1 MAGGRRALD
10 RRHTAPVSNS
20 DLPRSRAATQ
30 LIRTRGHALIRAVH
44 TSNPPRSTLPRT
56 PGRPLRLPVSLL
68 FFVLFTLLVTLVAC
82 APRAMRGGE
91 GTANPDMDVP
101 AMSVELDREDINFL
115 VGEFLSRLEASRF
128 WQRTVESSDRPL
140 VAVWPISNQSSIHI
154 DDQMTTLLSS
164 IETALVNTG
173 DVRVVDRSRQSALI
187 NEIGMQQG
195 AAFDQS
201 SAQRL
206 GKQLGVRYFITGR
219 ITSVDERIQR
229 TRRVQYSLF
238 LQVIEIETGIIEFQS
253 EVTRSK
259 AIRR

>member
-1 MAGGRRALD
+1 MRLIWNRR
-10 RRHTAPVSNS
+10 
-20 DLPRSRAATQ
+20 
-30 LIRTRGHALIRAVH
+30 HALIRSVQ
-44 TSNPPRSTLPRT
+44 TSTPPLSTFRRLT
-56 PGRPLRLPVSLL
+56 PVVLLPVL
-68 FFVLFTLLVTLVAC
+68 FGAFAC

-115 VGEFLSRLEASRF
+115 VGEFLAGLEASRF
-128 WQRTVESSDRPL
+128 WRQTVESSDRPL

-173 DVRVVDRSRQSALI
+173 DVRVVDRSRQQNLI
-187 NEIGMQQG
+187 AEIGMQQG

-206 GKQLGVRYFITGR
+206 GKQLGVRYFVTGR

>member
-1 MAGGRRALD
+1 M
-10 RRHTAPVSNS
+10 TAPLN
-20 DLPRSRAATQ
+20 L
-30 LIRTRGHALIRAVH
+30 
-44 TSNPPRSTLPRT
+44 
-56 PGRPLRLPVSLL
+56 VSLL
-68 FFVLFTLLVTLVAC
+68 LLPILLSC

-91 GTANPDMDVP
+91 GTANPNMDVQ

-115 VGEFLSRLEASRF
+115 VSEFLSGLEASRF
-128 WQRTVESSDRPL
+128 WRQTVEAGNRPL
-140 VAVWPISNQSSIHI
+140 VAIWPISNQSSIHI

-173 DVRVVDRSRQSALI
+173 DVRVVDRSRQQNLI
-187 NEIGMQQG
+187 AEIGMQQG
-195 AAFDQS
+195 AAFDRA

-206 GKQLGVRYFITGR
+206 GKQLGIQYFFTGR
-219 ITSVDERIQR
+219 ITSVDERLSR

-238 LQVIEIETGIIEFQS
+238 LQVIEIETGLVEFQS